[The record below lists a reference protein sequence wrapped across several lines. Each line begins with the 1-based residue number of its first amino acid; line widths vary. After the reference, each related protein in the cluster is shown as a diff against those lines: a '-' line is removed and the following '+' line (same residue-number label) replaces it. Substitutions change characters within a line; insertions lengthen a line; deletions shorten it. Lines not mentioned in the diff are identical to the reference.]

1 MNGNSKR
8 RPYTPKGWPTMTLAR
23 WWATVGR
30 RLQAV
35 APKLLAKPVRKPNQW
50 RK

>member
-1 MNGNSKR
+1 MTRK

-30 RLQAV
+30 RLRAV
-35 APKLLAKPVRKPNQW
+35 APKPDRTVRPRTARGK
-50 RK
+50 RC